1 MIRIRFHL
9 SGFCCPRRIREERVE
24 LTSPHQPM
32 YLCPVGIPDR
42 TGAEERMI
50 ELFDLESEVERFG
63 KKLVSLVR
71 VDVGIADGSSEVT
84 REPTAS

>member
-1 MIRIRFHL
+1 V
-9 SGFCCPRRIREERVE
+9 SGFSLPRPIREERLE

-63 KKLVSLVR
+63 EE
-71 VDVGIADGSSEVT
+71 DSSV
-84 REPTAS
+84 